1 MKHWLLIAITAL
13 SIRGEWSNDP
23 GNPVNLGSGIQPQ
36 IVSTSD
42 GGSYVAWLTSGNF
55 HIYLQRLDINGNPQ
69 WNPGGLLV
77 SDATNS
83 SWIAVYHMNLAVDG
97 DNNAIIS
104 AVDTRTGN
112 WEVYAYKMDPDG
124 NPVWNEN
131 GLVLSSNGSE
141 NISPRLSIEPL
152 ENSIVVSWFE
162 STNNSSLHLQRI
174 SSTGDMLWGASGI
187 SVSTFNASLVSPQ
200 SALSSDG
207 HILVQAIKQTGS
219 FPALSSQVIMQ
230 KYALEGTAQWS
241 AWLPL
246 ADPVGFPLGNWLQDI
261 QPDLNG
267 GAFSSWT
274 EMTSQN
280 QTGKIQSVSDTGT
293 LEWTSAT
300 EASTSANN
308 FRVSPRLA
316 LANDGSGVYAVWGES
331 DANQINRGILA
342 QRIDTTGT
350 RMWGDGGLA
359 VETMGLSSFLD
370 INTDQVDDDLLI
382 SYIRQYSFGT
392 MDIFASRLESDGSF
406 AWDTERAT
414 VTNSAAEKSDLN
426 MTRGPGCAFLTWS
439 EAGNIKAHCLL
450 DDGSLG
456 IPGET
461 PQDTLNYF
469 PMSVGQRWH
478 YASSFDSTFITV
490 VDSHLI
496 GDEPYYEF
504 DNWYPNEYIN
514 AFHFESYEVVV
525 NSGAADQLLYDFGA
539 SLNDTWIFQF
549 PGTDI
554 SEITLTS
561 IGDTIV
567 TELGTFTDCIG
578 FHRFIGADYEY
589 YDWFAPEIGL
599 VQRDVIT
606 FAGPHRYQLYDMEQV
621 VVGIDETEQN
631 TPHDFILN
639 QNYPNPFN
647 PSTQIQYTLP
657 AQTEVSVVIYDVNG
671 TQVLELQKGL
681 QEAGNHTLQWHAVND
696 AGSPVPSG
704 LYFCRVTGFGLAQT
718 IKMVHLK

>member
-42 GGSYVAWLTSGNF
+42 GGAYVAWLTSGNF

-406 AWDTERAT
+406 AWDTERAP

-450 DDGSLG
+450 DDGTLG

-469 PMSVGQRWH
+469 PLIENWGIVL
-478 YASSFDSTFITV
+478 ASEIDTTTILV
-490 VDSHLI
+490 VDSIYMNGTLYRAI
-496 GDEPYYEF
+496 DNYYPGES
-504 DNWYPNEYIN
+504 IN
-514 AFHFESYEVVV
+514 LFRVDGNQVKVWDGSDDAV
-525 NSGAADQLLYDFGA
+525 LYDI
-539 SLNDTWIFQF
+539 SVPINTTWEFNV
-549 PGTDI
+549 GDYG
-554 SEITLTS
+554 SEITFIS
-561 IGDTIV
+561 RGDTIE
-567 TELGTFTDCIG
+567 TEMGVYENCFC

-589 YDWFAPEIGL
+589 YDWLAEDGGL
-599 VQRDVIT
+599 VQRDVVTI
-606 FAGPHRYQLYDMEQV
+606 AGPRRYILIDRLIP
-621 VVGIDETEQN
+621 VGIEDKKSST
-631 TPHDFILN
+631 TPGNFQLS

>member
-42 GGSYVAWLTSGNF
+42 GGAYVAWLTSGNF

-97 DNNAIIS
+97 DDNAIIS
-104 AVDTRTGN
+104 TVDTRTGN
-112 WEVYAYKMDPDG
+112 WEVYAYKIDPDG
-124 NPVWNEN
+124 NSVWNEN
-131 GLVLSSNGSE
+131 GLALSVNGRD
-141 NISPRLSIEPL
+141 NISPRLVVETSD
-152 ENSIVVSWFE
+152 NSVIVTWSDDY
-162 STNNSSLHLQRI
+162 SSLRLQRI
-174 SSTGDMLWGASGI
+174 SSDGQVLWGASGI
-187 SVSTFNASLVSPQ
+187 NASTFNASLMSPQ
-200 SALSSDG
+200 PVQSSDG
-207 HILVQAIKQTGS
+207 HILVQAVKQTGS

-450 DDGSLG
+450 DDGTLG

-469 PMSVGQRWH
+469 PLIENWGIVL
-478 YASSFDSTFITV
+478 ASEIDTTTILV
-490 VDSHLI
+490 VDSIYMNGTLYRAI
-496 GDEPYYEF
+496 DNYYPGES
-504 DNWYPNEYIN
+504 IN
-514 AFHFESYEVVV
+514 LFRVDGNQVKVWDGSDDAV
-525 NSGAADQLLYDFGA
+525 LYDI
-539 SLNDTWIFQF
+539 SVPINTTWEFNV
-549 PGTDI
+549 GDYG
-554 SEITLTS
+554 SEITFIS
-561 IGDTIV
+561 RGDTIE
-567 TELGTFTDCIG
+567 TEMGVYENCFC

-589 YDWFAPEIGL
+589 YDWLAEDGGL
-599 VQRDVIT
+599 VQRDVVTI
-606 FAGPHRYQLYDMEQV
+606 AGPRRYILIDRLIP
-621 VVGIDETEQN
+621 VGIEDKKSST
-631 TPHDFILN
+631 TPGNFQLS

-671 TQVLELQKGL
+671 TQVLELQKGF
-681 QEAGNHTLQWHAVND
+681 QEAGNYTLQWYAVNN

-704 LYFCRVTGFGLAQT
+704 LYFCRVTGFGLTQT

>member
-42 GGSYVAWLTSGNF
+42 GGAYVAWLTSGNF
-55 HIYLQRLDINGNPQ
+55 HVYLQRLDINGDPQ
-69 WNPGGLLV
+69 WTPGGILV
-77 SDATNS
+77 SDALNS
-83 SWIAVYHMNLAVDG
+83 SWIAVFHMNLAVDG
-97 DNNAIIS
+97 EDNAIIS
-104 AVDTRTGN
+104 TVDTRTGN

-124 NPVWNEN
+124 NAVWNEN

-152 ENSIVVSWFE
+152 ENSIIVSWFE
-162 STNNSSLHLQRI
+162 STNNSSLQLQMI

-230 KYALEGTAQWS
+230 KYALEGTAQWG

-280 QTGKIQSVSDTGT
+280 QTGKVQSVSDTGT

-316 LANDGSGVYAVWGES
+316 LANDGSGMYAVWGES
-331 DANQINRGILA
+331 DANQINRGILG

-350 RMWGDGGLA
+350 RQWGDGGLA
-359 VETMGLSSFLD
+359 VEPMGLSSFLD
-370 INTDQVDDDLLI
+370 INTDQVDDDLLL

-406 AWDTERAT
+406 AWDTERVS

-439 EAGNIKAHCLL
+439 EAGSIKAHCLL
-450 DDGSLG
+450 GDGTLG
-456 IPGET
+456 IPVET

-469 PMSVGQRWH
+469 P
-478 YASSFDSTFITV
+478 
-490 VDSHLI
+490 LL
-496 GDEPYYEF
+496 
-504 DNWYPNEYIN
+504 
-514 AFHFESYEVVV
+514 V
-525 NSGAADQLLYDFGA
+525 NSGVVLASEIDTTTFIIVNSTNINGNLYHAFDTYYPGESINQFRIDGNQVKVWDGSEDAVLYDI
-539 SLNDTWIFQF
+539 SVPINTTWEFNV
-549 PGTDI
+549 GDYG
-554 SEITLTS
+554 SEITFIS
-561 IGDTIV
+561 RGDTIE
-567 TELGTFTDCIG
+567 TEMGVYENCFC
-578 FHRFIGADYEY
+578 FHRFIGADYEF
-589 YDWFAPEIGL
+589 YDWLAEDGGL
-599 VQRDVIT
+599 VQRDVVTI
-606 FAGPHRYQLYDMEQV
+606 AGIRRYIMIDQLVPVAIE
-621 VVGIDETEQN
+621 DEKSSTIPGNFE
-631 TPHDFILN
+631 LS

-671 TQVLELQKGL
+671 TQVSELQKGF
-681 QEAGNHTLQWHAVND
+681 QEAGNYTLQWHAVND

-704 LYFCRVTGFGLAQT
+704 LYFCRISGFGLTQT

>member
-55 HIYLQRLDINGNPQ
+55 HIYLQRLDINGDPQ

-97 DNNAIIS
+97 DDNAIIS
-104 AVDTRTGN
+104 TVDTRTGN
-112 WEVYAYKMDPDG
+112 WEVYAYKIDPDG
-124 NPVWNEN
+124 NSVWNEN
-131 GLVLSSNGSE
+131 GLALSVNGRD
-141 NISPRLSIEPL
+141 NISPRLVVETSD
-152 ENSIVVSWFE
+152 NSVIVTWSDDY
-162 STNNSSLHLQRI
+162 SSLRLQRI
-174 SSTGDMLWGASGI
+174 SSDGQVLWGASGI
-187 SVSTFNASLVSPQ
+187 NASTFNASLMSPQ
-200 SALSSDG
+200 PVQSSDG
-207 HILVQAIKQTGS
+207 HILVQAVKQTGS

-406 AWDTERAT
+406 AWDTERAP

-450 DDGSLG
+450 DDGTLG

-469 PMSVGQRWH
+469 PLIENWGIVL
-478 YASSFDSTFITV
+478 ASEIDTTTILV
-490 VDSHLI
+490 VDSIYMNGTLYRAI
-496 GDEPYYEF
+496 DNYYPGES
-504 DNWYPNEYIN
+504 IN
-514 AFHFESYEVVV
+514 LFRVDGNQVKVWDGSDDAV
-525 NSGAADQLLYDFGA
+525 LYDI
-539 SLNDTWIFQF
+539 SVPINTTWEFNV
-549 PGTDI
+549 GDYG
-554 SEITLTS
+554 SEITFIS
-561 IGDTIV
+561 RGDTIE
-567 TELGTFTDCIG
+567 TEMGVYENCFC

-589 YDWFAPEIGL
+589 YDWLAEDGGL
-599 VQRDVIT
+599 VQRDVVTI
-606 FAGPHRYQLYDMEQV
+606 AGPRRYILIDRLIP
-621 VVGIDETEQN
+621 VGIEDKKSST
-631 TPHDFILN
+631 TPGNFQLS

>member
-42 GGSYVAWLTSGNF
+42 GGAYVAWLTSGNF
-55 HIYLQRLDINGNPQ
+55 HIYLQRLDINGDPQ

-406 AWDTERAT
+406 AWDTERAP

-450 DDGSLG
+450 DDGTLG

-469 PMSVGQRWH
+469 PLIENWGIVL
-478 YASSFDSTFITV
+478 ASEIDTTTILV
-490 VDSHLI
+490 VDSIYMNGTLYRAI
-496 GDEPYYEF
+496 DNYYPGES
-504 DNWYPNEYIN
+504 IN
-514 AFHFESYEVVV
+514 LFRVDGNQVKVWDGSDDAV
-525 NSGAADQLLYDFGA
+525 LYDI
-539 SLNDTWIFQF
+539 SVPINTTWEFNV
-549 PGTDI
+549 GDYG
-554 SEITLTS
+554 SEITFIS
-561 IGDTIV
+561 RGDTIE
-567 TELGTFTDCIG
+567 TEMGVYENCFC

-589 YDWFAPEIGL
+589 YDWLAEDGGL
-599 VQRDVIT
+599 VQRDVVTI
-606 FAGPHRYQLYDMEQV
+606 AGPRRYILIDRLIP
-621 VVGIDETEQN
+621 VGIEDKKSST
-631 TPHDFILN
+631 TPGNFQLS

-671 TQVLELQKGL
+671 TQVLELQKGF
-681 QEAGNHTLQWHAVND
+681 QEAGNYTLQ
-696 AGSPVPSG
+696 
-704 LYFCRVTGFGLAQT
+704 
-718 IKMVHLK
+718 